1 MGATAQLQEGLTEDA
16 IFQKGPSEGLLK
28 APTAP
33 LPPIGEA
40 RPETVA
46 RRHIEQCHLPEFSF
60 AFDFM
65 SDYLTMMD
73 MLAKSITHELHDLC
87 NITPLQYR
95 ILLRM
100 LVPAPIRAT
109 QLAHD
114 LDVGVSTISVAL
126 SKLADRLFVSRH
138 DSARDMRSVELSLT
152 KQGRK
157 MIERADEAIYAVM
170 AEYWSTLTQE
180 QLEAAIIS
188 SLLAVKRHSYPRMEN
203 GSPRLDTAL
212 VDTVMISRRLT
223 GHALK
228 EAGLTINDY
237 RILLAL
243 KIMGTPCPTTDVAKF
258 LFLNASDITG
268 CLKNLEGCAS
278 ITRSR
283 SEDNRRVRMIR
294 LTPKGDDQVR
304 SLLPVVFDALHETCH
319 SSDALI
325 DIHISAA
332 RDLVARRRQYNKF

>member
-1 MGATAQLQEGLTEDA
+1 MGAAARLQEGVTEDA
-16 IFQKGPSEGLLK
+16 IFQMGLGEGLLK
-28 APTAP
+28 VPNAP
-33 LPPIGEA
+33 LPPLEED

-46 RRHIEQCHLPEFSF
+46 RRHVEQCHLPEFSF

-73 MLAKSITHELHDLC
+73 MLAKSITRELHDLC
-87 NITPLQYR
+87 GITPLQYR

-100 LVPAPIRAT
+100 LAPSPILAT
-109 QLAHD
+109 QLAQD
-114 LDVGVSTISVAL
+114 LCVGVSTVSIAL
-126 SKLADRLFVSRH
+126 SKLVDRLLVSRH
-138 DSARDMRSVELSLT
+138 DSAKDMRSIELSLT
-152 KQGRK
+152 GQGRK

-170 AEYWSTLTQE
+170 AQYWSTLTQE

-188 SLLAVKRHSYPRMEN
+188 SLSAVKRHSYPRMEN

-223 GHALK
+223 SHALQ

-243 KIMGTPCPTTDVAKF
+243 KIMGASCPTTEVARF

-268 CLKNLEGCAS
+268 CLKNLEGCGS

-283 SEDNRRVRMIR
+283 AEDNRRLRMIR
-294 LTPKGDDQVR
+294 LTPKGEDQVR

-325 DIHISAA
+325 DVHISAA
-332 RDLVARRRQYNKF
+332 RDLVARRRQHSTF